1 LFENMLKYPPVSQQT
16 NITRPGAAD
25 LAENRTN
32 RPAPNR
38 LLPLRTN
45 RPAPNRLLPLCP
57 SPKSLVLGNLVLDTQ
72 K

>member
-1 LFENMLKYPPVSQQT
+1 MLKYPPVSQQT

-38 LLPLRTN
+38 LLPL
-45 RPAPNRLLPLCP
+45 CP